1 MIEISTTVK
10 IILITD
16 NNIRKSIDTVLLIL
30 HQSVSLREN
39 GCNLGNSLG
48 FLEDKP
54 CLLLALYLY
63 LHCKNHTHPAS
74 ECESY
79 KNHPL
84 QKSQMLFRVAKSE
97 NKPLAPSTGSV
108 GPLDIAISSLSLDH
122 TWRSKIRRAFYHF
135 LSVYVESGFFCDK
148 ISWRA
153 STKCKNYWPF
163 CGSSFF

>member
-30 HQSVSLREN
+30 HQSVVNSASVSKFKRKWMY
-39 GCNLGNSLG
+39 SLG
-48 FLEDKP
+48 LLEDKP

-63 LHCKNHTHPAS
+63 LHCKNHTHPPS

-97 NKPLAPSTGSV
+97 NKPLAP
-108 GPLDIAISSLSLDH
+108 
-122 TWRSKIRRAFYHF
+122 
-135 LSVYVESGFFCDK
+135 
-148 ISWRA
+148 
-153 STKCKNYWPF
+153 
-163 CGSSFF
+163 